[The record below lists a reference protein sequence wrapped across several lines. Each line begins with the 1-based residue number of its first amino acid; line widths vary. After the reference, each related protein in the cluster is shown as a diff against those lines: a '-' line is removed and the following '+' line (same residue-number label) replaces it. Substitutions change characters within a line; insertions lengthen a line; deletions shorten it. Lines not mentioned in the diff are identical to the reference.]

1 MHGLLLL
8 SINKQTTF
16 EVPSLT
22 DSKDSWGPN
31 LKKNGSHG
39 PESLTTP
46 IREYIVI
53 PRLTLDVFYLLIK
66 FGDFRFSRSR
76 DMIAGVEI

>member
-22 DSKDSWGPN
+22 DSKDM
-31 LKKNGSHG
+31 
-39 PESLTTP
+39 
-46 IREYIVI
+46 V
-53 PRLTLDVFYLLIK
+53 
-66 FGDFRFSRSR
+66 
-76 DMIAGVEI
+76 GVQI